1 MCEVLASSCYGSV
14 RILSGSVGQVKIVGR
29 RNTVIM
35 LTIRG
40 MIRVPVAFLPFPPPR
55 IASIYVTAGV
65 WHVRTYC
72 CKQRVTRNT

>member
-14 RILSGSVGQVKIVGR
+14 RILSGSVGQVEIVGR

-40 MIRVPVAFLPFPPPR
+40 MIRVPVAFLPFLLQGLHLR
-55 IASIYVTAGV
+55 HCWCV
-65 WHVRTYC
+65 
-72 CKQRVTRNT
+72 